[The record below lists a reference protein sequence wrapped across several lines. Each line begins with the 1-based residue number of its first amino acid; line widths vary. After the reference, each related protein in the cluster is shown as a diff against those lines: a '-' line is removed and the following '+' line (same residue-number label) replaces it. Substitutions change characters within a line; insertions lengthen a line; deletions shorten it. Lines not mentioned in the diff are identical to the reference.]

1 MVLNQIGDAN
11 AYNFEAPA
19 GATPSQ
25 ICTGFGSTAYDC
37 TVLARDADATLQLS
51 ADLTKLFQGTTY
63 YYQVR
68 AESAG
73 GTGRGEIRSFDV
85 GMLSGLLP

>member
-1 MVLNQIGDAN
+1 
-11 AYNFEAPA
+11 
-19 GATPSQ
+19 
-25 ICTGFGSTAYDC
+25 
-37 TVLARDADATLQLS
+37 VLARDADATLQLS